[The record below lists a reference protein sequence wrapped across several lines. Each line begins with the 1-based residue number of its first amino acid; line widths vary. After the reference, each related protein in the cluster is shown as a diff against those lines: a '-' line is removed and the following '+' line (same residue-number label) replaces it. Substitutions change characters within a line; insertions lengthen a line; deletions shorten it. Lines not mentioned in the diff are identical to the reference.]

1 MIYAVQDRTTAAP
14 TDDPNLPAASNELAR
29 QRLTDLTES
38 KNYIHRNTLIP
49 VVIIKGVLLT
59 VLRGSF
65 GGG

>member
-38 KNYIHRNTLIP
+38 KDHIHRGTP
-49 VVIIKGVLLT
+49 
-59 VLRGSF
+59 
-65 GGG
+65 